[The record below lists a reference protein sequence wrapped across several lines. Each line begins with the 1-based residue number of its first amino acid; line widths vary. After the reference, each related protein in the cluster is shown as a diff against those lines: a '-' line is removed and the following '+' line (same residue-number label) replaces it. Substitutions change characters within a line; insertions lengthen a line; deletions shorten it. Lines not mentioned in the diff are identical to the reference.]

1 MQEERIPLNT
11 DVESDSD
18 LEKSGE
24 FNYKNLIAIENGEIG
39 CIVCF
44 KTLPEIPE
52 VYGCIQCEQ
61 CCLCKDCALKII
73 TKSKHKKIKNKCPVC
88 SKTKGW
94 CKNINTN
101 EVLYPIIPEQGDI
114 ENPRMV
120 IIETRHLT
128 RRHRPHIDDHR
139 IICGILCCMAISFL
153 CYMFYI
159 NKGNM
164 LNNKRRE

>member
-44 KTLPEIPE
+44 KTESEIPE
-52 VYGCIQCEQ
+52 LYGCIQCEQ
-61 CCLCKDCALKII
+61 CRLCKECALKII

-101 EVLYPIIPEQGDI
+101 EVLYPIISEEYDI

-120 IIETRHLT
+120 IIERRHLT
-128 RRHRPHIDDHR
+128 RRHRPHIDDYR
-139 IICGILCCMAISFL
+139 IICGILCCMAISFF

-164 LNNKRRE
+164 LNSQKRD